1 MIYPNLRY
9 GDPAALRAYA
19 AGKPLRTIA
28 RQLRRHPRT
37 VHDWMTGKR
46 RMPWWVPE
54 LLMLRDQV
62 AFYELR
68 HMGIRLEPRAVQRSQ
83 DARTPAPTNASNTST
98 AQAQN
103 DPDCAP
109 GGSCDGRFA
118 TPRRMRAGSP
128 VGSSIGP

>member
-68 HMGIRLEPRAVQRSQ
+68 HMGIRPGPRAVQRSQ
-83 DARTPAPTNASNTST
+83 DTRTPAAINTSST
-98 AQAQN
+98 RTTQAQN

-109 GGSCDGRFA
+109 GGNCGRGFA

-128 VGSSIGP
+128 VGSP